1 MPPVIDSMEGGAM
14 AFPRRI
20 PGAYRLAAALAL
32 VCGLTAAGPAAAAAP
47 PAARSPWAAG
57 QWASGTGNLVTDV
70 AQTIGATGPAAAGLT
85 GKGVGIALI
94 DTGVVPVPGLPA
106 AQVVNGPD
114 LSFES
119 QAPALRYL
127 DTYGHGTHLA
137 GIMVGND
144 PAAGLKGIAPGAK
157 LTSIKV
163 GTASGAADVSQVIAA
178 LDWTVQHRD
187 DDPKNPIRVVC
198 LAYGTDAN
206 ANASN
211 DPLLFA
217 VENANKAGILVVVA
231 GGNNGTAL
239 GRLNSPSLDQF
250 VMTVGSAATNG
261 TATQADDKLSTFTS
275 IDKRAMLDVVAPG
288 ESIVSLR
295 NPGSYIDATYPAA
308 RVGDSLFRGSGSS
321 QATAVVSAAAAL
333 VLEKAPKTS
342 PQVLK
347 EWLLTTATRLPGT
360 AATYTGG
367 EINIANAL
375 KAKAPRD
382 PAKSGGSTGLGTL
395 QAARGSITVVDGTA
409 PLKGEASVYGNYKAS
424 DWVTA
429 TKKGT
434 AWKGG
439 LWMGYRVAGD
449 GWTGT
454 SWASKTWGEATWTGK
469 NWNQQAWADS
479 TWSGRYWSGRYWSA
493 GTWSGRYW
501 SSSTWEGKSWSTA
514 AWR

>member
-1 MPPVIDSMEGGAM
+1 VTVRHRVRILGDTPVIDSKEGGVM
-14 AFPRRI
+14 AIPRRVRV
-20 PGAYRLAAALAL
+20 ACRLAVALAL
-32 VCGLTAAGPAAAAAP
+32 LCAVTAAAP
-47 PAARSPWAAG
+47 VPTPGQARSPWAAG
-57 QWASGTGNLVTDV
+57 QWASGTGNTISDV
-70 AQTIGATGPAAAGLT
+70 AQTIGATSPAAAGLT

-94 DTGVVPVPGLPA
+94 DTGVVAVPGLPA

-137 GIMVGND
+137 GI
-144 PAAGLKGIAPGAK
+144 LTGIAPGAK

-163 GTASGAADVSQVIAA
+163 GTANGAADVSQVIAA
-178 LDWTVQHRD
+178 LDWTVQHRA
-187 DDPKNPIRVVC
+187 DDPKNPIRIVC
-198 LAYGTDAN
+198 LAYGTDADAN
-206 ANASN
+206 ANN

-217 VENANKAGILVVVA
+217 VENANKAGILVAVA

-239 GRLNSPSLDQF
+239 GRLNSPSLDEF

-261 TATQADDKLSTFTS
+261 TVTQADDKLSTFTS
-275 IDKRAMLDVVAPG
+275 IDKSAMLDVVAPG

-295 NPGSYIDATYPAA
+295 NPGSYIDTTYPAA
-308 RVGDSLFRGSGSS
+308 RVGDTQFRGSGSS
-321 QATAVVSAAAAL
+321 QATAVASAAAAL
-333 VLEKAPKTS
+333 LLEKAPATA

-347 EWLLTTATRLPGT
+347 QWLLTTVTRLSG
-360 AATYTGG
+360 AASSYTGG
-367 EINIANAL
+367 ELNITNAL
-375 KAKAPRD
+375 KAKAPKD
-382 PAKSGGSTGLGTL
+382 PHKPGGSTGLGTL
-395 QAARGSITVVDGTA
+395 QAARGSIAVVDGTA
-409 PLKGEASVYGNYKAS
+409 PLKGENSVYGPYKAS

-429 TKKGT
+429 ATNGT

-454 SWASKTWGEATWTGK
+454 SWASKTWAGATWTGRT
-469 NWNQQAWADS
+469 WTQQAWADTS
-479 TWSGRYWSGRYWSA
+479 WSGRYWSGRYWSA

-501 SSSTWEGKSWSTA
+501 SSSTWQTSSCK
-514 AWR
+514 